1 MQAMRSICR
10 LVIVLVFCSTVS
22 LKAQEQDST
31 KFSPHHFSRI
41 QLDPELSLVTAL
53 GDNFLKDAYD
63 LKTGTGLTADFYLSK
78 NWYVG
83 TRFLN
88 INTQI
93 VKPDNIGDIKKTKIY
108 TFGIQGAYVY
118 EFTERLYLD
127 LIVGIGST
135 GYYHDSK
142 FGTNFRD
149 SATSIW
155 GGPKISYRINNFFG
169 IFLGSEFRRD
179 FMNIEVSEQLDD
191 YFDNANLLS
200 IRAGVRFITH

>member
-10 LVIVLVFCSTVS
+10 LIKVLVVCSTVS

-31 KFSPHHFSRI
+31 KFSAHHFNRI
-41 QLDPELSLVTAL
+41 QLDPELSLFTAL
-53 GDNFLKDAYD
+53 GENFLKDAYD
-63 LKTGTGLTADFYLSK
+63 LKTGTGLTADFYLHK
-78 NWYVG
+78 NWYIG

-93 VKPDNIGDIKKTKIY
+93 VKPENIGDIKNTKIF
-108 TFGIQGAYVY
+108 TFGVQGAYVY

-127 LIVGIGST
+127 LIAGFGST

-149 SATSIW
+149 SAISIW

-179 FMNIEVSEQLDD
+179 FMNIEVTGQLDD
-191 YFDNANLLS
+191 YFGNANLLS
-200 IRAGVRFITH
+200 IRAGLRFITH